1 MNDCIAHLDSS
12 CGNCDELQAQ
22 VTSLRRE
29 VAILR
34 CEASYWESRHKK
46 SKEREAQSKQQIEKL
61 NSQISWLRKTLFGRK
76 SEVSRRSDSADAK
89 AGTGNKSR
97 RKRGQQPGAL
107 THGRSDHSTLPEI
120 VEEHRPQAGQD
131 CCGKCGKAY
140 VFNGI
145 EESTLIEAKILA
157 YRRKIQRQRMVAT
170 CECEPQVK
178 HTVVAAVARL
188 FTNTAYGVSV
198 WSLYL
203 HARGEVGIP
212 SRSIS
217 RWLDSFGITISAGTL
232 LDRNADIV
240 SLLKPMVEAIKAH
253 MSTANVLHGDE
264 TSWRMQARGE
274 NGDSQ
279 RAWLWVGVS
288 DDAVLIRI
296 DPKRSAVA
304 GMKLFEGVIE
314 QRVLVCDRY
323 SAYGV
328 ICKELE
334 AQRALCWAHVRRDFL
349 QAAAGAEDKLPWSIK
364 WLEEIGELYRCNK
377 QRVEQWNENLPL
389 THQSEQYNRAQRELE
404 RCAQRFMELVTQEMP
419 SFPSQSRQHKALA
432 SVLRHEPG
440 LSIFLSNPEVPMDN
454 NAAERSI
461 RPAVIARKLSHGSH
475 SEMGAELTAH
485 LYSVCETLKLAKV
498 NILHWLQDYLG
509 ECAQNGG
516 QAPPDLSPWLPWQ
529 MSSERLCQLRR
540 AAPQSAQGP

>member
-1 MNDCIAHLDSS
+1 MNDCIAHLEPS

-29 VAILR
+29 LAIKN
-34 CEASYWESRHKK
+34 CEASYWQSCHKRAV
-46 SKEREAQSKQQIEKL
+46 ERLAHCKQQIEKL
-61 NSQISWLRKTLFGRK
+61 NSEISWLRKTLFGRK

-97 RKRGQQPGAL
+97 RKRGQQPGAS

-120 VEEHRPQAGQD
+120 VEEHRPQTGQD

-140 VFNGI
+140 ALNGV
-145 EESTLIEAKILA
+145 EESTLIEAKIVA
-157 YRRKIQRQRMVAT
+157 YRRKIQRRRMVAT
-170 CECEPQVK
+170 CQCELPVK
-178 HTVVAAVARL
+178 HTVGDPVARL
-188 FTNTAYGVSV
+188 FTKTAYGVSV

-203 HARGEVGIP
+203 QARGEMGMP
-212 SRSIS
+212 SRSVS
-217 RWLDSFGITISAGTL
+217 RWLNSFGIAVSAGTL

-240 SLLKPMVEAIKAH
+240 GLLKPMVEAIKAH
-253 MSTANVLHGDE
+253 MATANVLHGDE

-274 NGDSQ
+274 NGDGQ

-288 DDAVLIRI
+288 DAAVLIRI
-296 DPKRSAVA
+296 DPKRSAAA
-304 GMKLFEGVIE
+304 GMKLFEGMIE
-314 QRVLVCDRY
+314 RRVLVCDRY

-328 ICKELE
+328 ICEELE

-349 QAAAGAEDKLPWSIK
+349 QAAAGAKAKLPWSIK

-485 LYSVCETLKLAKV
+485 LYSVCETLKLAQV

-529 MSSERLCQLRR
+529 MSSERLCHLRR